1 MAAQDEDSDSDS
13 DSDSDKEDA
22 PEKEENLLE
31 QIRRLGLET
40 DWAAEMEKA
49 KVPVT
54 ERMSKWTNAADTAVD
69 WEYENEEEYEI
80 SCSATISSLGD

>member
-1 MAAQDEDSDSDS
+1 MAAQDEGSDS

-22 PEKEENLLE
+22 PEKAENLLE

-54 ERMSKWTNAADTAVD
+54 ERMSKWTNAVDTAVD
-69 WEYENEEEYEI
+69 WEYESEEEYEI